1 MDSQKRTMKNMLN
14 CNFLF
19 LLLISI
25 FLSDKVETAYWSE
38 EQYEIFEDILL
49 TLVDE
54 HFDNTRRLSKRATT
68 ACPGGNGKFGF
79 NSYQLL
85 TNIVLGFSAVS
96 SIIAN
101 INNNL
106 NNNNNNNNQND
117 VGNVQGSSQVMKIPG
132 LFFTK
137 HSPFQFDILFLNL
150 VHVFRTQI

>member
-1 MDSQKRTMKNMLN
+1 MKAIT
-14 CNFLF
+14 
-19 LLLISI
+19 LILILYST
-25 FLSDKVETAYWSE
+25 FSETKWTE
-38 EQYEIFEDILL
+38 EQYQTFEKSLMILA
-49 TLVDE
+49 DKY
-54 HFDNTRRLSKRATT
+54 FPPQRFRRA
-68 ACPGGNGKFGF
+68 APCPGGNGKFGF
-79 NSYQLL
+79 NSYQFL